1 MTLKIGLLEG
11 LHGSHMPPDSGA
23 PLTQY
28 ALQRN
33 IAGVALR
40 DCNGQSARM
49 FARIFADRFVL
60 LLLATILLASFVPVK
75 GGAADVASLI
85 SLAAIFLLFF
95 LNGVR
100 LPRHEV
106 VNGVRNWR
114 LQGAI
119 FLFVFFVMASAG
131 LALSHIFDNILPA
144 TLALGLLFTGILP
157 STVQSAA
164 AYTALAKGNV
174 AASVVAAAL
183 VNLIGVV
190 LSPLLFALL
199 AHVGEANISG
209 EAVGRIALILLLPFA
224 LGQMAQH
231 WFKPWVD
238 RNKGLTTWMDRIS
251 IAIAVYVA
259 FSGAVVAG
267 IWTIVRGDEL
277 AWLALALS
285 FMLLI
290 GFGGAWVLGGI
301 MKLPRGDRI
310 TMLFSGGQKSI
321 AIGAPLAATIFPPAI
336 AGMVLLPTL
345 IYHMAQLI
353 LSAPLAT
360 HLSKGSEVPL
370 TAVLPE

>member
-1 MTLKIGLLEG
+1 LRCSATSLL
-11 LHGSHMPPDSGA
+11 LQCALSAAKA
-23 PLTQY
+23 PCML
-28 ALQRN
+28 
-33 IAGVALR
+33 
-40 DCNGQSARM
+40 
-49 FARIFADRFVL
+49 ARIFADRFVL
-60 LLLATILLASFVPVK
+60 LLLATIGLASVLPVR
-75 GGAADVASLI
+75 GDAAEIASLI
-85 SLAAIFLLFF
+85 SSAAIFLLFF

-100 LPRHEV
+100 LPREEV
-106 VNGVRNWR
+106 LHGVRNWR

-119 FLFVFFVMASAG
+119 FLFVFGAMSLAG
-131 LALSHIFDNILPA
+131 LGLSQLFDNVLPA

-164 AYTALAKGNV
+164 AYCALAKGNV

-183 VNLIGVV
+183 INLVGVV
-190 LSPLLFALL
+190 LSPLLFAML
-199 AHVGEANISG
+199 ANVGEANVSA
-209 EAVGRIALILLLPFA
+209 EAVGRIALILLLPFG
-224 LGQMAQH
+224 LGQVAQR

-238 RNKGLTTWMDRIS
+238 GHKSLATWMDRIS

-267 IWTIVRGDEL
+267 IWSIVRGDEL

-285 FMLLI
+285 VMLAV
-290 GFGGAWVLGGI
+290 GFGGSWLLGGF

-345 IYHMAQLI
+345 AYHMAQLI

-360 HLSKGSEVPL
+360 HLAKDKEP
-370 TAVLPE
+370 

>member
-1 MTLKIGLLEG
+1 MGLLEG
-11 LHGSHMPPDSGA
+11 LHSGHMPPDSRA

-33 IAGVALR
+33 IAGVAMR
-40 DCNGQSARM
+40 DCNGQSAQM

-60 LLLATILLASFVPVK
+60 LLLGTILLASFLPVR
-75 GGAADVASLI
+75 GSGADIASVI
-85 SLAAIFLLFF
+85 SSGAIFLLFF

-119 FLFVFFVMASAG
+119 FLFVFGVMSATG

-164 AYTALAKGNV
+164 AYSALAKGNV

-183 VNLIGVV
+183 VNLVGVI

-199 AHVGEANISG
+199 AHVGDAQISG
-209 EAVGRIALILLLPFA
+209 QAVGRIALILLLPFI
-224 LGQMAQH
+224 LGQMAQR

-238 RNKGLTTWMDRIS
+238 RNKELATWMDRIS

-267 IWTIVRGDEL
+267 IWSVVRADEL
-277 AWLALALS
+277 GWLALALS
-285 FMLLI
+285 IMLLV
-290 GFGGAWVLGGI
+290 GFGGAWILGGM

-345 IYHMAQLI
+345 AYHMAQLI

-360 HLSKGSEVPL
+360 HLAKEVIPQ
-370 TAVLPE
+370 P

>member
-1 MTLKIGLLEG
+1 MGLLEG
-11 LHGSHMPPDSGA
+11 LHSGHMPPDSRG

-33 IAGVALR
+33 IAGVAIR
-40 DCNGQSARM
+40 DCKRQSAWM
-49 FARIFADRFVL
+49 FARIFADRFVM
-60 LLLATILLASFVPVK
+60 LLLATILLASVLPVR
-75 GGAADVASLI
+75 GQAAQVASLI

-106 VNGVRNWR
+106 INGVRNWR

-119 FLFVFFVMASAG
+119 FLFVFGVMSATG
-131 LALSHIFDNILPA
+131 LALSHVFDNILPP

-164 AYTALAKGNV
+164 AYCALAKGNV

-183 VNLIGVV
+183 VNLIGVL
-190 LSPLLFALL
+190 LSPLLLAVL
-199 AHVGEANISG
+199 AHVGEADISG
-209 EAVGRIALILLLPFA
+209 AAIGRITLILLLPFT
-224 LGQMAQH
+224 LGQMAQR
-231 WFKPWVD
+231 WCKPWVD
-238 RNKGLTTWMDRIS
+238 RNKELATWMDRIS

-267 IWTIVRGDEL
+267 IWSVVRGDEL

-285 FMLLI
+285 VMLLV
-290 GFGGAWVLGGI
+290 GFGGAWALSGA

-360 HLSKGSEVPL
+360 HLAKD
-370 TAVLPE
+370 A

>member
-1 MTLKIGLLEG
+1 MGLLEG
-11 LHGSHMPPDSGA
+11 LHSSHTPLDSRA

-28 ALQRN
+28 PLQRN
-33 IAGVALR
+33 IAGVAIR

-60 LLLATILLASFVPVK
+60 LLLATILLASFIPVR
-75 GGAADVASLI
+75 GQAAEVASLI
-85 SLAAIFLLFF
+85 SSAAIFLLFF

-106 VNGVRNWR
+106 VSGVRNWQ

-119 FLFVFFVMASAG
+119 FLFVFGVMSAAG
-131 LALSHIFDNILPA
+131 LAMSHIFDNILPPI
-144 TLALGLLFTGILP
+144 LALGLLFTGILP

-164 AYTALAKGNV
+164 AYCALARGNV

-199 AHVGEANISG
+199 AHEGEATVSG
-209 EAVGRIALILLLPFA
+209 QAVGRIALILLLPFA
-224 LGQMAQH
+224 LGQMAQR
-231 WFKPWVD
+231 WCKPWVD
-238 RNKGLTTWMDRIS
+238 AHKDLATWMDRIS

-267 IWTIVRGDEL
+267 IWSIVRGDEL
-277 AWLALALS
+277 AWLALAVLG
-285 FMLLI
+285 LLLV
-290 GFGGAWVLGGI
+290 GFGGAWALGGV

-360 HLSKGSEVPL
+360 HL
-370 TAVLPE
+370 ARD

>member
-1 MTLKIGLLEG
+1 
-11 LHGSHMPPDSGA
+11 
-23 PLTQY
+23 
-28 ALQRN
+28 
-33 IAGVALR
+33 
-40 DCNGQSARM
+40 M

-60 LLLATILLASFVPVK
+60 LLLATILLASLLPVR
-75 GGAADVASLI
+75 GEAAETASLI
-85 SLAAIFLLFF
+85 SSAAIFLLFF

-100 LPRHEV
+100 LPRDEV
-106 VNGVRNWR
+106 LHGVRNWR

-119 FLFVFFVMASAG
+119 FLFVFGAMPMVG
-131 LALSHIFDNILPA
+131 LGMSHLFDNILPA

-164 AYTALAKGNV
+164 AYCALAKGNV

-183 VNLIGVV
+183 INLVGVV
-190 LSPLLFALL
+190 LSPLLFAML
-199 AHVGEANISG
+199 AHVGEANVSG

-224 LGQMAQH
+224 LGQMSQR

-238 RNKGLTTWMDRIS
+238 GHKSLATWMDRIS

-267 IWTIVRGDEL
+267 IWSVVHGDEL
-277 AWLALALS
+277 AWLAVALS
-285 FMLLI
+285 VMLLA
-290 GFGGAWVLGGI
+290 GFGGAWLLGGA

-345 IYHMAQLI
+345 AYHMAQLI

-360 HLSKGSEVPL
+360 HLAKDS
-370 TAVLPE
+370 